1 MIVIDIEKFS
11 VEIKNGSL
19 KNVGSAEK
27 YASVKIFDVEET
39 EAHRFGKDRIK
50 IVFEDGENNRIQAAI
65 SNDLADMLAQKI
77 NTVFEDTSIK

>member
-19 KNVGSAEK
+19 KNVGGTEK

-39 EAHRFGKDRIK
+39 EARRFGKDRIE
-50 IVFEDGENNRIQAAI
+50 ICFEDGENNQIQAAI
-65 SNDLADMLAQKI
+65 SNDLAEVLAKKI
-77 NTVFEDTSIK
+77 NTIFEDVPIK